1 MRERPGPV
9 EPPVPVAGDVI
20 QQEPLA
26 AVDERCRVGRH
37 AVVCTT
43 HGREVE
49 LAPAGAVPDA
59 SSSINGTTADTG
71 IGREKN
77 SERLTVRAAPCDSG
91 PANDR
96 FRSRRFRT

>member
-26 AVDERCRVGRH
+26 AVDERGRVGRH
-37 AVVCTT
+37 AVVRTT

-49 LAPAGAVPDA
+49 LAPDGGRP
-59 SSSINGTTADTG
+59 
-71 IGREKN
+71 GRELVDQ
-77 SERLTVRAAPCDSG
+77 RD
-91 PANDR
+91 DR
-96 FRSRRFRT
+96 